1 MAEQHERTQVRVY
14 PAVFM
19 GKHRC
24 MVPLLV
30 TVVIALTAGLVAFIA
45 LTSVDRRSLRRRAVE
60 DAPPPASRYV
70 LVAGALL
77 GLIAVTVVLG
87 ALAEAIQRQS
97 FVVRW
102 DDNVEQWAATHAGPL
117 ATNALRAITHAG
129 DTITVIAIALIAV
142 GALLWAG
149 HRRLALFVVTVVLG
163 QWAIA
168 NLAKELVK
176 RTRPQ
181 LDPLSTFSGFSF
193 PSGHATAAAATYLAL
208 AIVVVALKPTWRR
221 PVLVAAAV
229 TIAVAVASSRALLG
243 VHWFSDVIGGLI
255 LGWAWCVICAV
266 LYDVLRRKPSP
277 SSSRSATTSA
287 PSVI

>member
-1 MAEQHERTQVRVY
+1 MA
-14 PAVFM
+14 
-19 GKHRC
+19 
-24 MVPLLV
+24 PLLV
-30 TVVIALTAGLVAFIA
+30 TVVIAVTAGVLVLVA
-45 LTSVDRRSLRRRAVE
+45 LTIVDRRNVRRRDVE
-60 DAPPPASRYV
+60 DAPPPASRIG

-77 GLIAVTVVLG
+77 GLIAVTFFLG
-87 ALAEAIQRQS
+87 GLAEAIQSKS

-102 DDNVEQWAATHAGPL
+102 DDNVEQWAAANAGPV
-117 ATNALRAITHAG
+117 ATDALRVVTHAG
-129 DTITVIAIALIAV
+129 DTITVVAIAVVAV

-149 HRRLALFVVTVVLG
+149 HRRLALFMVTVVIG

-193 PSGHATAAAATYLAL
+193 PSGHSTAAAATYLAI
-208 AIVVVALKPTWRR
+208 AIVVIALRPTWRR
-221 PVLVAAAV
+221 PVLVAVAV
-229 TIAVAVASSRALLG
+229 TVGVAVAASRALLG

-277 SSSRSATTSA
+277 LASTSATTSS
-287 PSVI
+287 PSVT

>member
-1 MAEQHERTQVRVY
+1 ML
-14 PAVFM
+14 
-19 GKHRC
+19 
-24 MVPLLV
+24 PLLV
-30 TVVIALTAGLVAFIA
+30 TAVIAITAGLLAFA
-45 LTSVDRRSLRRRAVE
+45 TLASFDRGRARKKDVV
-60 DAPPPASRYV
+60 DAPPPPSRFG
-70 LVAGALL
+70 LAIGALL
-77 GLIAVTVVLG
+77 GLIALTLVLG
-87 ALAEAIQRQS
+87 GLAEAIQQQS

-102 DDNVEQWAATHAGPL
+102 DDRVEQWAATHAGPV
-117 ATNALRAITHAG
+117 ATTALRVVTHAG
-129 DTITVIAIALIAV
+129 DTITVVVIALLVV

-176 RTRPQ
+176 RARPQ
-181 LDPLSTFSGFSF
+181 LDPLSAFSGFSF

-208 AIVVVALKPTWRR
+208 AIVVIALKPTWRR
-221 PVLVAAAV
+221 PVLVAIAV
-229 TIAVAVASSRALLG
+229 TIAVAVAASRALLG

-277 SSSRSATTSA
+277 SSARSATTSS
-287 PSVI
+287 PSVT